1 MNVSIG
7 WLDAANNYTW
17 HGYTSS
23 VVSVGTEYT
32 EYKVEFDVTGG
43 GTTLGRISFELGNI
57 GKDATGDLQVD
68 IDDIRLVNDGP
79 SVMP

>member
-1 MNVSIG
+1 M
-7 WLDAANNYTW
+7 
-17 HGYTSS
+17 
-23 VVSVGTEYT
+23 GTEYT